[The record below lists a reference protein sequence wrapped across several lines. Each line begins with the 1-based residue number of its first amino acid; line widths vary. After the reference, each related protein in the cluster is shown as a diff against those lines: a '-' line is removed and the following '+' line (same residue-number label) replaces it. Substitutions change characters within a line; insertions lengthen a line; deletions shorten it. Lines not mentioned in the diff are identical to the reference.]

1 MNTHPTSVRCG
12 PSIGRRARRAA
23 IGRGVTLMEV
33 LFAILV
39 LAVGLT
45 GVAALLPAGMHHVSV
60 ANQYD
65 RSAACGRAAL
75 REVEVRR
82 MLWPQSWVN
91 ASTLAPP
98 QFLTQA
104 PAFVIDPLLVA
115 RNGLVTPNDTRADF
129 FPYASGA
136 SVIPAG
142 DPRVLRRRTLSALVA
157 RPDGTPL
164 TPRERVAV
172 AERVF
177 VLQDETIFSPPAGDA
192 DARPQAIFSGET
204 WPSEGNYSWLLMVRP
219 AESENNASALG
230 VGLPYD
236 QRRLYTVSVIVVRQ
250 RNPVIPPNSKE
261 VDQHERQVQAT
272 HLGANNFRLAPH
284 PPPNDFP
291 VGRIRIGQWILL
303 TALSNPDPQGVQ
315 EPFHRWYRVVSVG
328 QTASGGEVF
337 VKLAG
342 PPWPSPDWLATGN
355 SAVATIVDGAVGVF
369 ERTVIL
375 DLNAL

>member
-1 MNTHPTSVRCG
+1 
-12 PSIGRRARRAA
+12 
-23 IGRGVTLMEV
+23 MEV

-45 GVAALLPAGMHHVSV
+45 GVAALLPAGTHHVSV

-82 MLWPQSWVN
+82 MLWPQNWLN
-91 ASTLAPP
+91 ASTLQVP
-98 QFLTQA
+98 QFLSQPPTTIR
-104 PAFVIDPLLVA
+104 PFVIDPLLVA
-115 RNGLVTPNDTRADF
+115 RNPGNVRADL
-129 FPYASGA
+129 FPYVSGA
-136 SVIPAG
+136 SVIVPG
-142 DPRVLRRRTLSALVA
+142 DPRALRRRTLAPFVA

-164 TPRERVAV
+164 APRVRVAA

-177 VLQDETIFSPPAGDA
+177 VLRDETIFAPPAGDS

-230 VGLPYD
+230 AGVPYD
-236 QRRLYTVSVIVVRQ
+236 ERRLYTVSVVVIHR
-250 RNPVIPPNSKE
+250 RNPVIPPDDKA
-261 VDQHERQVQAT
+261 VDQHERQAQAT

-284 PPPNDFP
+284 APPNDFP

-303 TALSNPDPQGVQ
+303 TSLSNPDPQGVQ

-342 PPWPSPDWLATGN
+342 PPWPPPDWLATGN
-355 SAVATIVDGAVGVF
+355 LAVATIVDGVVGVF

-375 DLNAL
+375 DLHAD